1 MCLNS
6 DNCGVI
12 EMPQSLILK
21 KLSDLGQSV
30 WYDNISRELIQSG
43 GLGEIVENG
52 VTGLT
57 SNPSIFEKAIS
68 TSSVYDSDIESLAR
82 NDLRDDEIFEAL
94 AISDI
99 QDAADL
105 LSDIYH
111 ATGQTDGFVSLEVNP
126 HLATDTKGTIK
137 EARKLFQAV
146 DRPNLMIKVPA
157 TPAGIPAIKTLISEG
172 INVNV
177 TLIFSRVVYG
187 TVREAYISGL
197 EELSNRGGDLSKVS
211 SVASFFVSRVDTAI
225 DGCLEES
232 DQHLIG
238 KSAIANA
245 KAAYEDFR
253 QTFSLGRYQ
262 TLQNSGAKV
271 QRPLWASTSV
281 KNPDFSDVMYVDSL
295 IGSGTVNTMPDVT
308 LNAFIDHGIAE
319 TTINENINDSYAHME
334 KLASVGIDLKEI
346 TDTLLEEGVKAFADS
361 FDDLLQNISH
371 KRSMLSVS

>member
-1 MCLNS
+1 
-6 DNCGVI
+6 
-12 EMPQSLILK
+12 MPQSLILK

-43 GLGEIVENG
+43 GLGAIVANG

-225 DGCLEES
+225 DGWLEES
-232 DQHLIG
+232 GQHLIG

-295 IGSGTVNTMPDVT
+295 IGSDTVNTMPDVT
-308 LNAFIDHGIAE
+308 LDAYKDHGNPSL
-319 TTINENINDSYAHME
+319 TIQSNLDDSLAHLDMIEDAGVNMDEITEKLLVDGLKAFSDSYDQLIENISDKRTS
-334 KLASVGIDLKEI
+334 
-346 TDTLLEEGVKAFADS
+346 LLVEQQSSD
-361 FDDLLQNISH
+361 
-371 KRSMLSVS
+371 

>member
-126 HLATDTKGTIK
+126 HLATDTRGTIK

-187 TVREAYISGL
+187 L
-197 EELSNRGGDLSKVS
+197 
-211 SVASFFVSRVDTAI
+211 
-225 DGCLEES
+225 
-232 DQHLIG
+232 
-238 KSAIANA
+238 
-245 KAAYEDFR
+245 
-253 QTFSLGRYQ
+253 
-262 TLQNSGAKV
+262 
-271 QRPLWASTSV
+271 
-281 KNPDFSDVMYVDSL
+281 SL
-295 IGSGTVNTMPDVT
+295 IH
-308 LNAFIDHGIAE
+308 I
-319 TTINENINDSYAHME
+319 
-334 KLASVGIDLKEI
+334 
-346 TDTLLEEGVKAFADS
+346 
-361 FDDLLQNISH
+361 
-371 KRSMLSVS
+371 

>member
-1 MCLNS
+1 MT
-6 DNCGVI
+6 
-12 EMPQSLILK
+12 QSLVLK

-30 WYDNISRELIQSG
+30 WYDNISRELIQNG
-43 GLGEIVENG
+43 GLREIVESG

-68 TSSVYDSDIESLAR
+68 TSSIYDNDIESLAR
-82 NDLRDDEIFEAL
+82 DDFTEEEIFEAL

-99 QDAADL
+99 KAAADL
-105 LSDIYH
+105 LGDVYH
-111 ATGQTDGFVSLEVNP
+111 AAGGMDGFVSLEVNP
-126 HLATDTKGTIK
+126 HLATDTNGTIE
-137 EARKLFQAV
+137 EARKLFGAV

-177 TLIFSRVVYG
+177 TLIFSRAVYEN
-187 TVREAYISGL
+187 VREAYISGL
-197 EELSNRGGDLSKVS
+197 ENLSNRGGNLSKVS

-225 DGCLEES
+225 DGSLEES

-245 KAAYEDFR
+245 KAAYADFQR
-253 QTFSLGRYQ
+253 TFSSGRYQ
-262 TLQNSGAKV
+262 TLQNDGARV

-295 IGSGTVNTMPDVT
+295 IGLDTVNTMPDVT
-308 LNAFIDHGIAE
+308 LDAYKDHGNPNLTLVSDLDDALSHLNMIEKAGVNMDE
-319 TTINENINDSYAHME
+319 LTEKLLVDGLKAFSDSYDKLIKNISE
-334 KLASVGIDLKEI
+334 KRA
-346 TDTLLEEGVKAFADS
+346 TLLVEQQSSD
-361 FDDLLQNISH
+361 
-371 KRSMLSVS
+371 